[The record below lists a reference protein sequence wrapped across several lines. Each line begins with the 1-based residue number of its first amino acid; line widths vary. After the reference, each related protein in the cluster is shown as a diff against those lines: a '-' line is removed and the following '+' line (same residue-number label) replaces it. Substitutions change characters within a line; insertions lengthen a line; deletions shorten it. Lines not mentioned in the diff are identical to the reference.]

1 MKKEKVTKSQETN
14 AQEAKSQGTKGIRS
28 LTTLLI
34 LIICILVSIPTIG
47 LAVLGIHYLKQS
59 MDESAELYEETMLD
73 GYSMEIK
80 SQVQGA
86 LAVVQSY
93 YDRSQKGELTE
104 EEAKTMAADAVRAM
118 RYRDDASG
126 YIWIDGEDYILVAHP
141 ILTEQEGNNRYDLT
155 DQNGVKVTQNIVS
168 SAKKG
173 GGYNEFYF
181 TKSDGKTVA
190 PKLAYSEMFK
200 PWGWAV
206 ATGNYVDDMD
216 AKIDAQKESIQKEFS
231 NMLMIYSIAAVVM
244 LIAALIISALSGL
257 RITKGIK
264 MVEGNL
270 EQAAIGDLSFT
281 VKPSLLRRADEIGQM
296 ARSLENVRQ
305 SLANMLSSVV
315 HTGEIL
321 NQSSEKFSEKFAHI
335 SSSIRDTN
343 QAIEDLAQG
352 ATNQANETETVNDK
366 IVELGGVIEIEEDG
380 VHKLEEAVS
389 AMAQY
394 SVGASKS
401 IKELDEI
408 TRTTIETIDVVSE
421 QTNKNNDS
429 AADINKTIE
438 IIKGLA
444 AQTNL
449 LSLNASIEAARAG
462 EAGRG
467 FAVVAEEI
475 RNLSEESASS
485 AQEIEA
491 IVKELVGNVEV
502 SVNKMREVTNNVQKQ
517 QNCLNETREAFEN
530 LNKEVSQVEDVT
542 NEIGKQTTILNSLKK
557 IVTDSINSLAS
568 VVEQNAAST
577 EETSA
582 SMLLLSQTIDE
593 CTEDTQGLVDL
604 SRRQSEQAGRFQL

>member
-1 MKKEKVTKSQETN
+1 
-14 AQEAKSQGTKGIRS
+14 
-28 LTTLLI
+28 
-34 LIICILVSIPTIG
+34 
-47 LAVLGIHYLKQS
+47 
-59 MDESAELYEETMLD
+59 MLD
-73 GYSMEIK
+73 VYSMEIK